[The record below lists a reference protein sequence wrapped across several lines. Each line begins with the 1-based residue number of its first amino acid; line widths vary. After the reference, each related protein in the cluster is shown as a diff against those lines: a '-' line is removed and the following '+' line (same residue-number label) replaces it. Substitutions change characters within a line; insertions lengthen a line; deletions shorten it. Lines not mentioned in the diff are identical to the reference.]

1 MSKIVKEYS
10 RREADGY
17 AEERKCERRKD
28 GSVDLELKIETCLKP
43 FAMDV
48 NKEKYVIFSVPRKG
62 FTVYVWVPLSD
73 RYYEP
78 KIQLLTIRDLVDG
91 PWKEINVKGP
101 FPEEAVNEA
110 LKTINSIDSFEL
122 ISSVQRFCEETNALP
137 PRFLEKDDRAFLEAG
152 KRAKTKNKGIF
163 HI

>member
-17 AEERKCERRKD
+17 VEERKSERRKD
-28 GSVDLELKIETCLKP
+28 GSVDLELKFETCLKP

-48 NKEKYVIFSVPRKG
+48 NKEKYVIFAVPRKG
-62 FTVYVWVPLSD
+62 YTVYVLVPMSD
-73 RYYEP
+73 RCLEP
-78 KIQLLTIRDLVDG
+78 KVRLLTIRDLVDG
-91 PWKEINVKGP
+91 PFKEINVKGP
-101 FPEEAVNEA
+101 FPEEAINEA

-122 ISSVQRFCEETNALP
+122 ISNIQRFCEEANALP
-137 PRFLEKDDRAFLEAG
+137 PRFLEKDDRAFLEAV
-152 KRAKTKNKGIF
+152 KRAKSENKGIF